1 MHFVYLKVLTNFT
14 SNQLLTSYFLFT
26 QIFFYPQKGVAY
38 ISRKSDKLGKQQN
51 VDSPHSCQEI
61 CAETPNC
68 LYWTWLEKKKRK
80 KVKQICKL
88 RSGVR
93 KSGFRRQKD
102 KAVSG
107 KEVHIVYRL
116 FLVNCYQLHGNI
128 QSKTEADRDRSIYY
142 LRGRFSGS
150 LNWLELA

>member
-1 MHFVYLKVLTNFT
+1 LNFQSVSRSLEQFFLTVGQNNFGDKR
-14 SNQLLTSYFLFT
+14 
-26 QIFFYPQKGVAY
+26 IICFFYPQKGVAY

-61 CAETPNC
+61 CAETTNC

-107 KEVHIVYRL
+107 TPTP
-116 FLVNCYQLHGNI
+116 
-128 QSKTEADRDRSIYY
+128 S
-142 LRGRFSGS
+142 
-150 LNWLELA
+150 

>member
-1 MHFVYLKVLTNFT
+1 MNCSSDLNIFANSRPSALNFQSVSRSLEQFFLTVGQNNFG
-14 SNQLLTSYFLFT
+14 NKR
-26 QIFFYPQKGVAY
+26 IICFFYPQKGVAY

-107 KEVHIVYRL
+107 TPTP
-116 FLVNCYQLHGNI
+116 
-128 QSKTEADRDRSIYY
+128 S
-142 LRGRFSGS
+142 
-150 LNWLELA
+150 

>member
-1 MHFVYLKVLTNFT
+1 M
-14 SNQLLTSYFLFT
+14 
-26 QIFFYPQKGVAY
+26 
-38 ISRKSDKLGKQQN
+38 SRKSDKLGKQQN

-107 KEVHIVYRL
+107 TYTNSSVTSLEQLSHEPL
-116 FLVNCYQLHGNI
+116 FL
-128 QSKTEADRDRSIYY
+128 D
-142 LRGRFSGS
+142 S
-150 LNWLELA
+150 LVQIKL